1 VAEEPPEED
10 QEAERGRAE
19 LALPPGVGVPVR
31 PKPTERHNSN
41 KADQGN
47 GQDGQ
52 DGGRHGGPILMQLGP
67 VTLSGKHIR
76 LEPLRPGHAGALLAV
91 AQAPEIWTWM
101 SALPVTPDAMDAW
114 IAEALAAQD
123 RGLEYPF
130 TVILMAGNRV
140 VGSTRYMD
148 VQAASKG
155 VEIGWTW
162 YAPDTWGTAVN
173 PEAKFLLL
181 RHAFEEW
188 GAIRVQLKTDLKN
201 VRSQAAIKK
210 LGAKQEGI
218 LRSHRFRRDG
228 SIRDSV
234 IFSIIRDE
242 WPQVKAALES
252 RLAQGSG

>member
-1 VAEEPPEED
+1 MTD
-10 QEAERGRAE
+10 
-19 LALPPGVGVPVR
+19 
-31 PKPTERHNSN
+31 
-41 KADQGN
+41 
-47 GQDGQ
+47 
-52 DGGRHGGPILMQLGP
+52 LGP

-76 LEPLRPGHAGALLAV
+76 LEPLHPDHAGALLEV

-101 SALPVTPDAMDAW
+101 SALPVTPEAMDAW
-114 IAEALAAQD
+114 IAEARAAQEQ
-123 RGLEYPF
+123 GLEYPF
-130 TVILMAGNRV
+130 TVIQTADDRV

-162 YAPDTWGTAVN
+162 YAPDTWGTVVN
-173 PEAKFLLL
+173 PEAKYLLL
-181 RHAFEEW
+181 RHAFEDW

-228 SIRDSV
+228 TIRDSV
-234 IFSIIRDE
+234 LFSIIRDD
-242 WPQVKAALES
+242 WPPVKAALQV
-252 RLAQGSG
+252 RVAQGNG

>member
-1 VAEEPPEED
+1 ME
-10 QEAERGRAE
+10 
-19 LALPPGVGVPVR
+19 
-31 PKPTERHNSN
+31 
-41 KADQGN
+41 
-47 GQDGQ
+47 
-52 DGGRHGGPILMQLGP
+52 LGP

-76 LEPLRPGHAGALLAV
+76 LEPLSRDHARGLLQV

-101 SALPVTPDAMDAW
+101 SALPGTPDAMDAW
-114 IAEALAAQD
+114 INEALAAQE

-130 TVILMAGNRV
+130 AVIEQAGDRAI
-140 VGSTRYMD
+140 GSTRYMD

-162 YAPDTWGTAVN
+162 YAPDTWGTVVN
-173 PEAKFLLL
+173 PEAKYLLL
-181 RHAFEEW
+181 RHAFEDW

-228 SIRDSV
+228 TIRDSV
-234 IFSIIRDE
+234 IFSIIREE
-242 WPQVKAALES
+242 WPTVKAGLEQ
-252 RLAQGSG
+252 RLAQPNAENPLPPRGGE

>member
-1 VAEEPPEED
+1 MME
-10 QEAERGRAE
+10 
-19 LALPPGVGVPVR
+19 
-31 PKPTERHNSN
+31 
-41 KADQGN
+41 
-47 GQDGQ
+47 
-52 DGGRHGGPILMQLGP
+52 LGP

-76 LEPLRPGHAGALLAV
+76 LEPLSRDHARALLAV

-101 SALPVTPDAMDAW
+101 SALPVTPASMEAW
-114 IAEALAAQD
+114 IAEALGAQE

-130 TVILMAGNRV
+130 TVIQAGNDRV
-140 VGSTRYMD
+140 VGSTRYME

-162 YAPDTWGTAVN
+162 YAPDTWGTVVN
-173 PEAKFLLL
+173 PEAKYLLL

-210 LGAKQEGI
+210 LGAKEEGI

-228 SIRDSV
+228 TIRDSV
-234 IFSIIRDE
+234 IFSIIREE
-242 WPQVKAALES
+242 WPVVKAALEE
-252 RLAQGSG
+252 RLGGAPDLPVQST